1 MSRQGQNIGR
11 KKYKMIV
18 FPCPVRDKISVERNV
33 KLSIL
38 CREVW
43 YVSSLRDDIHD

>member
-18 FPCPVRDKISVERNV
+18 SMSRQGQNIGRKKCKIIHPVP
-33 KLSIL
+33 
-38 CREVW
+38 
-43 YVSSLRDDIHD
+43 